1 MEEENRQA
9 SQREKDFMNKMK
21 KLVLSQETLRNLTTS
36 ELQNVVGGS
45 SPLHSACTCPT
56 TTQPLS
62 CIECNPPQ
70 K

>member
-1 MEEENRQA
+1 
-9 SQREKDFMNKMK
+9 MK
-21 KLVLSQETLRNLTTS
+21 KLVLNQETLRNLTAG

-45 SPLHSACTCPT
+45 GPHSACTCPT

-70 K
+70 N